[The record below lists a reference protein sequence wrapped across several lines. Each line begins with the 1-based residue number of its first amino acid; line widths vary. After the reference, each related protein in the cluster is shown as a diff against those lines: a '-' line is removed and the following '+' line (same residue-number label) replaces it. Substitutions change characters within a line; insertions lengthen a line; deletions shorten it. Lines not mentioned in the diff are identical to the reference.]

1 LRVSRPMLSLAL
13 GEWLYRAEHK
23 GSHESAQM
31 RLAQDDEMV
40 DALASDRADEA
51 GPQRRSRERPLSGAK
66 QTSLMRSPT
75 SATDP
80 SGHCPLTV
88 TSTIGN
94 RCTLWPPKLSE
105 VDAIWCRATR

>member
-1 LRVSRPMLSLAL
+1 
-13 GEWLYRAEHK
+13 
-23 GSHESAQM
+23 M

-66 QTSLMRSPT
+66 QTSLM
-75 SATDP
+75 
-80 SGHCPLTV
+80 V

-94 RCTLWPPKLSE
+94 RCTLSPPKLSE